1 MPPPPHR
8 VAEAFRSGWG
18 EYERSHSVDA
28 SQRRVARHVSECRT
42 AALGGRLHRCGSCGA
57 EVPLYNSCRDRHCP
71 TCQTARKQRWLE
83 QRRAEVLPVP
93 YFHAVFTLPH
103 ALNALVAANRTL
115 LLNELFG
122 AVNWTLQRF
131 AADPQWKLRGRLGF
145 VAVLHTWSQRLTA
158 HDHLHC
164 LVAGGAWDAKEKVWR
179 SANGRFLFGKDALAA
194 CFKARFIRRIES
206 LRGRGRLRFAGASC
220 ALEEPAVWDALV
232 RRLWESKWIVYP
244 KATSGTPEQTLDYLG
259 RYTHRV
265 AISDHRILDVRG
277 GAVTFAWRDR
287 ADGNALKE
295 MTLPCAEFVGRFLLH
310 VLPKGF
316 QKVRAYGFLAPRAK
330 TATLAA
336 IRSALGAEPPPP
348 PPEGETAPERVL
360 RLTGVDV
367 TLCPACRAGRLA
379 FDRLLPP
386 ARDGPA

>member
-1 MPPPPHR
+1 MVGRPHLR
-8 VAEAFRSGWG
+8 VADVFRSGWG
-18 EYERSHSVDA
+18 EFRAAHGA
-28 SQRRVARHVSECRT
+28 SAEQRRVARHVMDCRT
-42 AALGGRLHRCGSCGA
+42 AALGGRLHRCGACGA

-71 TCQTARKQRWLE
+71 TCQTTRKQRWLE
-83 QRRAEVLPVP
+83 QRRAEVLPAP

-103 ALNALVAANRTL
+103 ALNALVAANRTP

-122 AVNWTLQRF
+122 TANWVLRRF
-131 AADPQWKLRGRLGF
+131 AADPRWKLRGQPGF

-158 HDHLHC
+158 HYHLHC
-164 LVAGGAWDAKEKVWR
+164 LVAGGAWDAGAGVWR
-179 SANGRFLFGKDALAA
+179 GAHGRFLFGKDALASA
-194 CFKARFIRRIES
+194 FRARFIRRLES
-206 LRGRGRLRFAGASC
+206 LRGRGKLAFDGD
-220 ALEEPAVWDALV
+220 PAAWDALI
-232 RRLWESKWIVYP
+232 RRLWDTKWIVYP

-265 AISDHRILDVRG
+265 AISDHRILDVSG
-277 GAVTFAWRDR
+277 GSVTFSWRDR

-295 MTLPCAEFVGRFLLH
+295 MTLTCAEFVGRYLLH

-330 TATLAA
+330 QAALAA
-336 IRSALGAEPPPP
+336 IRASLGAEPPAP

-367 TLCPACRAGRLA
+367 TLCPVCKAGRLA
-379 FDRLLPP
+379 FERPLPR
-386 ARDGPA
+386 ARDGPS